1 MSEKNSSYIGSAVW
15 SRYLSFNN
23 NWYATPLKGMILFA
37 VLLSLPTLH
46 DLAFFGFSIRDVFS
60 MELFI
65 VVLMFATTAQAW
77 NIMTGYT
84 GYFSFGHAAFFGTG
98 AYITQFL
105 LVNYTINPWIGM
117 LSAAVVASAAG
128 LLIGG
133 LSFRY
138 ELEGHYFA
146 LATLAFAVMFQALVR
161 NMQEFNGAQGFYK
174 PFSTAYANG
183 PGLIAFQFR
192 GEIDPYFYLILGFL
206 FVTTAVAWL
215 IKSSAIGVYLF
226 AIKENEDAAQSLG
239 IPVFR
244 YKLFAIAISAFFTA
258 CVGAFWSMYF
268 TNINPSTVFGI
279 TKNVEILLPAVFGG
293 MGTVLGPIIGALA
306 VLPLSEIIRQQF
318 GNIVAL
324 DRIIYGLAIILIV
337 IYSPRGIIYWP
348 TRARD
353 LRNRLTDN
361 FDIGSDSEANDELTP
376 RGDDD

>member
-1 MSEKNSSYIGSAVW
+1 MSDTTTPQSSSTLW
-15 SRYLSFNN
+15 DRYASFNN
-23 NWYATPLKGMILFA
+23 KWYAMPLKGLVIFA
-37 VLLSLPTLH
+37 ILLSLPTMY
-46 DLAFFGFSIRDVFS
+46 DLAFLGFTLQDWFS

-77 NIMTGYT
+77 NMMTGFT

-105 LVNYTINPWIGM
+105 LVDYTINPWLGM
-117 LSAAVVASAAG
+117 LVGALVATIAG
-128 LLIGG
+128 LFIG
-133 LSFRY
+133 LLTFRY

-174 PFSTAYANG
+174 PFPSAYASG
-183 PGLIAFQFR
+183 PGLVAFQFE
-192 GEIDPYFYLILGFL
+192 GPDPYFYLILGFL

-215 IKSSAIGVYLF
+215 VKSSAIGVYLF
-226 AIKENEDAAQSLG
+226 AIKENENAAQSLG

-244 YKLFAIAISAFFTA
+244 FKLFAIGISAFFTA

-268 TNINPSTVFGI
+268 TNINTSTVFPI

-293 MGTVLGPIIGALA
+293 MGTILGPIIGAWA
-306 VLPLSEIIRQQF
+306 VLPLSELIRQQF

-324 DRIIYGLAIILIV
+324 DRIVYGLAIILIV
-337 IYSPRGIIYWP
+337 IYSPRGIVYWP
-348 TRARD
+348 TRLKN
-353 LRNRLTDN
+353 LRGWLANN
-361 FDIGSDSEANDELTP
+361 YGIGSAPESGDESAP